1 MRIRL
6 LFTWLTIL
14 WVSLAHS
21 VSASAAG
28 PAIIFEAETG
38 NIIYAEDAN
47 RLWYPASL
55 TKMMTAYI
63 AFEEIKAGRLALTDQ
78 LTSSIVSSRQAPS
91 KIGLPVGRQ
100 MSLDLGLQALIVKSA
115 NDVAVM
121 IAEKISGNIHDFAD
135 RMNQTAKKLGMSRTR
150 YYNPNG
156 LPDGRQITTA
166 RDQGLLAQ
174 AIIKNF
180 PEHAPLFKQI
190 YVHIGK
196 RKLRSHNDMLRKYV
210 GADGMKTG
218 FVCASGFNVVTSAT
232 RNKRRLVAVILG
244 ATNSA
249 RRRVRAMK
257 LLNYGFGIYKWK
269 SLYEPV
275 NIKDFSKGITDLRG
289 PKNMRYTVAS
299 GSCNRRAA
307 IKRRQARNKLK
318 KKAAN
323 RKKATQRKRAVKRKK
338 STKKK

>member
-6 LFTWLTIL
+6 LLAWLTIL
-14 WVSLAHS
+14 WVSLIQTTN
-21 VSASAAG
+21 ASAAG
-28 PAIIFEAETG
+28 PVILFEPQSG
-38 NIIYAEDAN
+38 NVIYAEDAN

-78 LTSSIVSSRQAPS
+78 LTASITSSRQAPS

-100 MSLDLGLQALIVKSA
+100 MSVDLGLQALIVKSA

-135 RMNQTAKKLGMSRTR
+135 RMNQTARKLGMSRTR

-190 YVHIGK
+190 YVKVGK
-196 RKLRSHNDMLRKYV
+196 RRLRSHNDMLRKYV
-210 GADGMKTG
+210 GSDGMKTG

-232 RNKRRLVAVILG
+232 RKNRRLVAVIMG
-244 ATNSA
+244 APNSA
-249 RRRVRAMK
+249 KRRVRAMK

-269 SLYEPV
+269 NLYEPV
-275 NIKDFSKGITDLRG
+275 NIKDFKKGITDLRG
-289 PKNMRYTVAS
+289 PKNMRYTVS
-299 GSCNRRAA
+299 SSSCNRRAA
-307 IKRRQARNKLK
+307 VRKRKAKR
-318 KKAAN
+318 KKAAGKS
-323 RKKATQRKRAVKRKK
+323 RRAAKKKNT
-338 STKKK
+338 TKKK

>member
-6 LFTWLTIL
+6 LLAWLTVL
-14 WVSLAHS
+14 WVSLAQS
-21 VSASAAG
+21 MTASAAG
-28 PAIIFEAETG
+28 PAILFEAESG

-63 AFEEIKAGRLALTDQ
+63 AFEEIKAGRLSLTDQ
-78 LTSSIVSSRQAPS
+78 LTASVHSSRQAPS

-100 MSLDLGLQALIVKSA
+100 MSVDLGLQTLIVKSA

-121 IAEKISGNIHDFAD
+121 IAEKISGNVHDFAD
-135 RMNQTAKKLGMSRTR
+135 RMNKTARKLGMNRTR

-166 RDQGLLAQ
+166 RDQGVLAQ

-190 YVHIGK
+190 YVHVGK

-210 GADGMKTG
+210 GSDGMKTG

-232 RNKRRLVAVILG
+232 RNKRRLVAVIMG

-249 RRRVRAMK
+249 KRRVRAMK

-269 SLYEPV
+269 NLYEPV
-275 NIKDFSKGITDLRG
+275 NIKNSADGINDLRG

-307 IKRRQARNKLK
+307 IKRRQARRKLN
-318 KKAAN
+318 KKAAA
-323 RKKATQRKRAVKRKK
+323 RKKAVKSGKAAKK
-338 STKKK
+338 KNTKKK